1 MLTGIDH
8 VIIGV
13 KDLERASALFTEQ
26 LGLTVSGGGRHPAAG
41 TANRIIVIGDTYL
54 ELITVIAPDEA
65 QPSMLE
71 RLAKGEGYW
80 NFALAS
86 DAIEADCQQMRA
98 RGVPVLG
105 PTRGELRAADGRSRS
120 WLRADIERPDL
131 AQRYPFLI
139 QHDSSGEERRFR
151 LAGWQ
156 QPPRHP
162 LGAVRVSSVT
172 IAVADLEE
180 GRRRFS
186 HIYGLEAS
194 PPYTGEADHWEAL
207 LVAFPLGNGSQS
219 FELAAPPLAS
229 AENSPVDP
237 LLGLSQFLPE
247 PASLT
252 HFLQTVGENLCRMTL
267 EVTDLQAARRYLDQ
281 HGVTSMLQ
289 EQPQPALWIHP
300 DFTCGA
306 AIVLHQLS
314 E

>member
-13 KDLERASALFTEQ
+13 KDLERASVLFSER
-26 LGLTVSGGGRHPAAG
+26 LGLTVSGGGRHPLGG

-54 ELITVIAPDEA
+54 ELITVVAADEA

-86 DAIEADCQQMRA
+86 DAIAEDCQRMRA

-105 PTRGELRAADGRSRS
+105 PVHGELRAADGRVRS

-131 AQRYPFLI
+131 AQHYPFLI

-156 QPPRHP
+156 QPPTHP

-172 IAVADLEE
+172 IAVADLQE
-180 GRRRFS
+180 GQQRFS

-194 PPYTGEADHWEAL
+194 PPYTGQADHWEAL
-207 LVAFPLGNGSQS
+207 LTAFPLANGFQS
-219 FELAAPPLAS
+219 FELAAPLPLAS
-229 AENSPVDP
+229 AGDS
-237 LLGLSQFLPE
+237 LLSLGEFLPE
-247 PASLT
+247 PGSLT
-252 HFLQTVGENLCRMTL
+252 RYLQTVGENLCRMTL
-267 EVTDLQAARRYLDQ
+267 EVADLKAARRYLEQ
-281 HGVTSMLQ
+281 QGVIYTFQ
-289 EQPQPALWIHP
+289 AEPQPALWIHP
-300 DFTCGA
+300 GWTCGA
-306 AIVLHQLS
+306 AIVLHQLT
-314 E
+314 

>member
-8 VIIGV
+8 VILGV
-13 KDLERASALFTEQ
+13 KDLERASALFSEQ
-26 LGLTVSGGGRHPAAG
+26 LGLSVSGGGRHPAAG

-54 ELITVIAPDEA
+54 ELITVVAPDEA

-86 DAIEADCQQMRA
+86 DAIETDCQRMRA

-105 PTRGELRAADGRSRS
+105 PNRGELRAADGRSRS

-131 AQRYPFLI
+131 AQHYPFLI

-151 LAGWQ
+151 LAGWR
-156 QPPRHP
+156 QPPPHP
-162 LGAVRVSSVT
+162 LGAVRVSSVA
-172 IAVADLEE
+172 IAVADLDE

-186 HIYGLEAS
+186 QIYGLEAS
-194 PPYTGEADHWEAL
+194 PPYTGEAEHWEAF
-207 LVAFPLGNGSQS
+207 LVAFPLGNGFQS
-219 FELAAPPLAS
+219 FELASPLPLANNTPADS
-229 AENSPVDP
+229 LPG
-237 LLGLSQFLPE
+237 LGQLWPE
-247 PASLT
+247 PGSVA

-281 HGVTSMLQ
+281 HGVTYLLQ
-289 EQPQPALWIHP
+289 EQPQPVLWIHP

-306 AIVLHQLS
+306 AIVLHQLA
-314 E
+314 